1 MAIRLLENPDA
12 RNDPPQ
18 PLLTHLLALRDMIVF
33 AGVSWA
39 LGMVIAG
46 CFANQILALLKS
58 PAANFQDLL
67 QVVGMTAPF
76 DVWLSITVWGGTV
89 LAFPLMSFA
98 VLRFVFPAL
107 TNREKFVILSG
118 ITAGTALFLV
128 GGVLAYMK
136 TVPLVVVAFRQIG
149 DWMGIPQ
156 QIITI
161 DTYVPVVLKLIVA
174 FGLVFQMPLIIFVLG
189 CFGMV
194 TSKGLREKRRAAIII
209 AFVLAMFL
217 TPPDPMSQILMA
229 VPLCLLYELS
239 VWAVWLKEK
248 GGFRKKAA

>member
-1 MAIRLLENPDA
+1 MAIKLLENPDA

-18 PLLTHLLALRDMIVF
+18 PLLMHLLALRDMIAFAGISWGVGMVVAGVF
-33 AGVSWA
+33 ASK
-39 LGMVIAG
+39 
-46 CFANQILALLKS
+46 ILALIKA
-58 PAANFQDLL
+58 PAAQFEELL

-89 LAFPLMSFA
+89 VAFPFIAFA

-107 TNREKFVILSG
+107 TNREKFVILAG
-118 ITAGTALFLV
+118 ITVGTGLFLV
-128 GGVLAYMK
+128 GGVLAYVK

-174 FGLVFQMPLIIFVLG
+174 FGLVFQMPLIIFILG
-189 CFGMV
+189 CFGMI
-194 TSKGLREKRRAAIII
+194 TSKGLREKRRISIVI

-217 TPPDPMSQILMA
+217 TPPDPMSQIMMA

-239 VWAVWLKEK
+239 IWAVWLKEK
-248 GGFRKKAA
+248 GGFRRKAR